1 MHHVAILAKHRELLP
16 KIISGEK
23 TIESR
28 WYTSRYPPWNKVS
41 VGDKVFFKDSG
52 EAISASATIS
62 KVLQFT
68 DVDKPTCEKIFRK
81 YGKDICLK
89 DMEYSSYYQA
99 KNYCILLFL
108 ENIESIEPF
117 HIDKSGF
124 GNAAAWLCVDDISQ
138 IKQ

>member
-1 MHHVAILAKHRELLP
+1 
-16 KIISGEK
+16 
-23 TIESR
+23 
-28 WYTSRYPPWNKVS
+28 
-41 VGDKVFFKDSG
+41 
-52 EAISASATIS
+52 
-62 KVLQFT
+62 VLQFT
-68 DVDKPTCEKIFRK
+68 DVDKTTCEKIFRK